1 MHNRY
6 PNRRWIFLTSG
17 DVATG
22 VNFNQVMETSPA
34 TCRYNIAPT
43 PGTETFVKYSVTAY
57 PQHSG
62 AEPQISVFSGWHQNT
77 PIEGGWVDS
86 LSVVSS
92 GEGYSSDGN
101 LIASGGGGTGFAGT
115 FTQIAGNIIP
125 PLQR

>member
-34 TCRYNIAPT
+34 TCRYNVAPT
-43 PGTETFVKYSVTAY
+43 PGTETFVKYRVTVY

-62 AEPQISVFSGWHQNT
+62 DEPQISVFSGWHQ
-77 PIEGGWVDS
+77 DS
-86 LSVVSS
+86 PADQPTWQGEEQYPETAVQSGTYDTISMIMKSLEVVLFWN
-92 GEGYSSDGN
+92 GAN
-101 LIASGGGGTGFAGT
+101 L
-115 FTQIAGNIIP
+115 
-125 PLQR
+125 R